1 MRTFRDLYNEVRGL
15 YRQALSSRGGF
26 VFNMQAPIGIFD
38 SGVGGLT
45 VAAAIMKELPQET
58 FIYYGDTAHAPY
70 GDKSSKSIVHHSETI
85 VQFLEK
91 NKCKAIVIACNTA
104 SAVAYGTLLRKFP
117 DLLIINVIDPVVHY
131 VAGHAHGRVGIIA
144 TRATTQSRVYL
155 QRLHRFAPHLQA
167 IAKATPLFAPIV
179 EEGFENTDISRGA
192 IREYLCDKE
201 WQNLDTLILGCTHY
215 PLLQREIED
224 FYENKTQVID
234 SPRLV
239 AKALGESLGQNNLL
253 ADRRGAG
260 LRFYF
265 SEKTRAFET
274 IARRFF
280 GARLSMEEFPLMG

>member
-1 MRTFRDLYNEVRGL
+1 
-15 YRQALSSRGGF
+15 
-26 VFNMQAPIGIFD
+26 MQAPIGIFD

-70 GDKSSKSIVHHSETI
+70 GDKSSKSIIYHSETI
-85 VQFLEK
+85 VRFLEK

-104 SAVAYGTLLRKFP
+104 SAIAYGNILRKFP
-117 DLLIINVIDPVVHY
+117 NLLIINVIDPVVHY
-131 VAGHAHGRVGIIA
+131 VAAHAHGKVGIIA
-144 TRATTQSRVYL
+144 TRATTQSRVYI
-155 QRLHRFAPHLQA
+155 QRLHRFAPHIQT

-192 IREYLCDKE
+192 IREYLSHRD

-215 PLLQREIED
+215 PLLQTEIER
-224 FYENKTQVID
+224 FYQNKTQVID
-234 SPRLV
+234 SPTLV
-239 AKALGESLGQNNLL
+239 AKALKDVLSENKLL
-253 ADRRGAG
+253 SPRRSAE

-280 GARLSMEEFPLMG
+280 GARLSMEEYPLIG